1 MLVGRWNV
9 LLSPGPFS
17 VDCFPFFFVYIFYF
31 PPVSYQ
37 QKSWKFRR
45 HRSSQPTRGSSK
57 VHLETTSLMGSTPLE
72 RRFVGGLVGTKFS
85 QICHWKPGP
94 FFFLGLRGRKP
105 DRRAPTLKFLR
116 CDVAVFWAKAIIKK
130 LKNQDVEKVCEW
142 TNMSYTKFP
151 KKSFI
156 WNTQLGSW

>member
-17 VDCFPFFFVYIFYF
+17 VDFFPFFLCVHFLF

-37 QKSWKFRR
+37 QKSWKLRKPKNL
-45 HRSSQPTRGSSK
+45 HRTNQPWLLQ

-72 RRFVGGLVGTKFS
+72 RRFVGLGRFF
-85 QICHWKPGP
+85 GP
-94 FFFLGLRGRKP
+94 QGRKP
-105 DRRAPTLKFLR
+105 DRRAPTIQFLR

-130 LKNQDVEKVCEW
+130 NWKTKMLKKFVSERTCRIQ
-142 TNMSYTKFP
+142 SFP